1 MNLKLYTN
9 SHSVTCSKIEVV
21 IDFKSIDIEKIEAI
35 NNYGAFS
42 PTATV
47 PCLSMDN
54 NMISD
59 SSSIVEYFE
68 EVFPSPSL
76 LTKDANTNM
85 IIRFQS
91 TLVDEKLIGTI
102 RKLFSFVKNTSHPSD
117 GMMIDNIFKEIENNL
132 KLIFQIKG
140 SNLYLANSSIS
151 LADCNTPAFFSM
163 LKEFEKHFNKEV
175 EKTDSFVEYEKAL
188 FLDKVLLKEYKR
200 YGFEIRNWI
209 ANKLLA

>member
-1 MNLKLYTN
+1 MKLKLYTN

-47 PCLSMDN
+47 PCLSDGN
-54 NMISD
+54 NMISE

-68 EVFPSPSL
+68 EAFPSPPL
-76 LTKDANTNM
+76 LTKNANTNM
-85 IIRFQS
+85 LIRFQS
-91 TLVDEKLIGTI
+91 TLVDDKLIGTI

-132 KLIFQIKG
+132 KLIFQIRE
-140 SNLYLANSSIS
+140 SNIYLANSSIS

-175 EKTDSFVEYEKAL
+175 EKTDNFVEYEKAL

>member
-1 MNLKLYTN
+1 MKLKLYTN

-21 IDFKSIDIEKIEAI
+21 IDFKSLEIEKIEAI

-47 PCLSMDN
+47 PCLSIDN
-54 NMISD
+54 NKISD
-59 SSSIVEYFE
+59 SSSIIEYFE
-68 EVFPSPSL
+68 EAFSSPSL
-76 LTKDANTNM
+76 LTKDAGTN
-85 IIRFQS
+85 ILIRFQA
-91 TLVDEKLIGTI
+91 TLVDEKLIGAI

-117 GMMIDNIFKEIENNL
+117 SMMIDNIFKEIENNL
-132 KLIFQIKG
+132 NLVFQIKG
-140 SNLYLANSSIS
+140 SNLYLASSSMS

-163 LKEFEKHFNKEV
+163 LKEFENHFNKQV
-175 EKTDSFVEYEKAL
+175 EKSNSFIEYEKVLQSDQNL
-188 FLDKVLLKEYKR
+188 FKEYKR

>member
-1 MNLKLYTN
+1 MLKLYTN
-9 SHSVTCSKIEVV
+9 SHSVSCSKIEVV
-21 IDFKSIDIEKIEAI
+21 IDYKSLDIEKIEAI

-47 PCLSMDN
+47 PCLSVDN
-54 NMISD
+54 HMISD

-68 EVFPSPSL
+68 ETFSSPSL
-76 LTKDANTNM
+76 LTNNSGTNI
-85 IIRFQS
+85 IIRFQA
-91 TLVDEKLIGTI
+91 TLVDEKLIGSI

-117 GMMIDNIFKEIENNL
+117 GIMVDSIFKEIENNL

-140 SNLYLANSSIS
+140 SNLYLASSNIS

-163 LKEFEKHFNKEV
+163 LKEFENHFNKRID
-175 EKTDSFVEYEKAL
+175 KSNSFIDYENIIQSDKNL
-188 FLDKVLLKEYKR
+188 FKEYKR

-209 ANKLLA
+209 ANKLLV

>member
-1 MNLKLYTN
+1 MKLKLYTN
-9 SHSVTCSKIEVV
+9 SHSVTCSKIEVI
-21 IDFKSIDIEKIEAI
+21 IDFKSLEIEKIEAI

-47 PCLSMDN
+47 PCLSIDN

-59 SSSIVEYFE
+59 SSSIIEYFE
-68 EVFPSPSL
+68 EAFSSPSL
-76 LTKDANTNM
+76 LSKDAGTN
-85 IIRFQS
+85 ILIRFQA

-117 GMMIDNIFKEIENNL
+117 SMMIDNIFKEIENNL
-132 KLIFQIKG
+132 NLVFQIKG
-140 SNLYLANSSIS
+140 SNLYLASSSMS

-163 LKEFEKHFNKEV
+163 LKEFENHFNKQV
-175 EKTDSFVEYEKAL
+175 EKSNSFIEYEKVLQSDQNL
-188 FLDKVLLKEYKR
+188 FKEYKR

>member
-1 MNLKLYTN
+1 LKLKLYTN

-21 IDFKSIDIEKIEAI
+21 IDFKSLEIEKIEAI

-42 PTATV
+42 PTSTV
-47 PCLSMDN
+47 PCLSIDN

-59 SSSIVEYFE
+59 SSSIIEYFE
-68 EVFPSPSL
+68 EAFSSPSL
-76 LTKDANTNM
+76 LTKDAGTN
-85 IIRFQS
+85 ILIRFQA

-117 GMMIDNIFKEIENNL
+117 SMMIDNIFKEIENNL
-132 KLIFQIKG
+132 NLVFQIKG
-140 SNLYLANSSIS
+140 SNLYLASSSMS

-163 LKEFEKHFNKEV
+163 LKEFENHFNKQV
-175 EKTDSFVEYEKAL
+175 EKSNSFIEYEKVLQSDQNL
-188 FLDKVLLKEYKR
+188 FKEYKR

>member
-1 MNLKLYTN
+1 MLKLYTN
-9 SHSVTCSKIEVV
+9 SHSVSCSKIEVV
-21 IDFKSIDIEKIEAI
+21 IDYKSLDIEKIEAI

-47 PCLSMDN
+47 PCLSVDN
-54 NMISD
+54 HMISD

-68 EVFPSPSL
+68 ETFSSPSL
-76 LTKDANTNM
+76 LTNNSGTNI
-85 IIRFQS
+85 IIRFQA
-91 TLVDEKLIGTI
+91 TLVDEKLIGSI

-117 GMMIDNIFKEIENNL
+117 GIMVDSIFKEIENNL

-140 SNLYLANSSIS
+140 SNLYLASSNIS

-163 LKEFEKHFNKEV
+163 LKEFENHFNKRID
-175 EKTDSFVEYEKAL
+175 KSNSFIDYENIIQSDKNL
-188 FLDKVLLKEYKR
+188 FKEYKR

>member
-1 MNLKLYTN
+1 MKLKLYTN
-9 SHSVTCSKIEVV
+9 SHSVSCSKIDVV

-35 NNYGAFS
+35 NNYGSFS

-47 PCLSMDN
+47 PCLSIDN
-54 NMISD
+54 SMISD

-76 LTKDANTNM
+76 LTKDANTNI

-117 GMMIDNIFKEIENNL
+117 SMMIDNIFKEIENNL

-175 EKTDSFVEYEKAL
+175 EKNDNFVEYEKTL
-188 FLDKVLLKEYKR
+188 LSDKVLLKEYKR

>member
-1 MNLKLYTN
+1 MLKLYTN
-9 SHSVTCSKIEVV
+9 SHSVSCSKIEVV
-21 IDFKSIDIEKIEAI
+21 IDYKSLDIEKIEAI

-47 PCLSMDN
+47 PCLSVDN
-54 NMISD
+54 HMISD

-68 EVFPSPSL
+68 ETFSSPSL
-76 LTKDANTNM
+76 LTNNSGTNI
-85 IIRFQS
+85 IIRFQA
-91 TLVDEKLIGTI
+91 TLVDEKLIGSI

-117 GMMIDNIFKEIENNL
+117 GIMVDNIFKEIENNL

-140 SNLYLANSSIS
+140 SNLYLASSNIS

-163 LKEFEKHFNKEV
+163 LKEFENHFNKRID
-175 EKTDSFVEYEKAL
+175 KSNSFIDYENIIQSDKNL
-188 FLDKVLLKEYKR
+188 FKEYKR

>member
-1 MNLKLYTN
+1 MKLKLYTN

-21 IDFKSIDIEKIEAI
+21 IDFKSLEIEKIEAI

-47 PCLSMDN
+47 PCLSIDN
-54 NMISD
+54 NKISD
-59 SSSIVEYFE
+59 SSSIIEYFE
-68 EVFPSPSL
+68 EAFSSPSL
-76 LTKDANTNM
+76 LTKDAGTN
-85 IIRFQS
+85 ILIRFQA

-117 GMMIDNIFKEIENNL
+117 SMMIDNIFKEIENNL
-132 KLIFQIKG
+132 NLVFQIKG
-140 SNLYLANSSIS
+140 SNLYLASSSMS

-163 LKEFEKHFNKEV
+163 LKEFENHFNKQV
-175 EKTDSFVEYEKAL
+175 EKSNSFIEYEKVLQSDQNL
-188 FLDKVLLKEYKR
+188 FKEYKR

>member
-1 MNLKLYTN
+1 MKLKLYTN
-9 SHSVTCSKIEVV
+9 SHSVSCSKIDVV

-35 NNYGAFS
+35 NNYGSFS

-47 PCLSMDN
+47 PCLSIDN
-54 NMISD
+54 SMISD

-76 LTKDANTNM
+76 LTKDANTNI

-117 GMMIDNIFKEIENNL
+117 SIMIDNIFKEIEDNL
-132 KLIFQIKG
+132 KLIFEIKG
-140 SNLYLANSSIS
+140 SNLYLANSFFS

-175 EKTDSFVEYEKAL
+175 KKTDNFVEYEKIL
-188 FLDKVLLKEYKR
+188 LSDKVLLKEYKR